1 MMQTPAFLMYDAM
14 KKVKAAPHL
23 SQTQRPPV
31 NQTVTCYLFSLI
43 FDHLIMPRSVPLLIC
58 LLRHV
63 LAITLNASFILSQIK
78 VNCEYSPV
86 VLWSNTLTLGSQ
98 FVPYALLVAR
108 STHTYMSMRSTQYL
122 FLLTISYFSTDCW

>member
-1 MMQTPAFLMYDAM
+1 MQTPAFLMYDAM
-14 KKVKAAPHL
+14 KKVKAALHL

-63 LAITLNASFILSQIK
+63 LAIALNASFILSQIK
-78 VNCEYSPV
+78 VSCEYSPV
-86 VLWSNTLTLGSQ
+86 VLWSNTLTHGSQ

-108 STHTYMSMRSTQYL
+108 RTHTYVSSMQYL
-122 FLLTISYFSTDCW
+122 FLLMISYFSTDCW